1 MTQREI
7 KLLAKE
13 IVAEQMRY
21 EFVGIDEAA
30 AILGMKASTLYHKL
44 DDVPHYKYG
53 GHLRFSK
60 GDLVNH
66 MRQWNRGK

>member
-21 EFVGIDEAA
+21 EVIGIDEVACM
-30 AILGMKASTLYHKL
+30 LGVSPSYIYHNIEQI
-44 DDVPHYKYG
+44 PHEKPFG
-53 GHLRFSK
+53 KLRFFRSDIVK
-60 GDLVNH
+60 LIK
-66 MRQWNRGK
+66 RA

>member
-21 EFVGIDEAA
+21 EVIGIDEAA
-30 AILGMKASTLYHKL
+30 KILGVKPQTVRNKLSEIPHCKFGKAT
-44 DDVPHYKYG
+44 
-53 GHLRFSK
+53 RFFK
-60 GDLVNH
+60 GDLIK
-66 MRQWNRGK
+66 MIQR